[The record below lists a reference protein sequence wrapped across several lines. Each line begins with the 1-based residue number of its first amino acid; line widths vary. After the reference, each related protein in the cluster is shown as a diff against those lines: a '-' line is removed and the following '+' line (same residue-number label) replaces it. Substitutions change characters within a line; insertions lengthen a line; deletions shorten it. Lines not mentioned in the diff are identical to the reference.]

1 MLTPTPAKLLTI
13 PTGAVLGSVLSTY
26 LVGRGNSNTQDLIN
40 AFIMGG
46 VAGGVLAAIM

>member
-1 MLTPTPAKLLTI
+1 MLSASPAKLLTI
-13 PTGAVLGSVLSTY
+13 PTGVVLGSVLSTY
-26 LVGRGNSNTQDLIN
+26 LVGRGNSDTQDLIN